1 MYVLQPAFINLH
13 HNDYSE
19 EFYYYP
25 LTVKLDKCVRSC
37 DTPNDLSN
45 KICVPNKTEDLSLSV
60 FNIIRGISEPKTIIK
75 HISCQGK
82 CKFDTKKSN
91 SNQWWNNDKCR
102 CEYKK
107 DDIWEKD
114 YISKPSTCICEN
126 GKYSAN
132 IMDDSAIS
140 CAEIIEKT
148 ITTNFNEKNVTCKS

>member
-1 MYVLQPAFINLH
+1 M
-13 HNDYSE
+13 
-19 EFYYYP
+19 
-25 LTVKLDKCVRSC
+25 
-37 DTPNDLSN
+37 
-45 KICVPNKTEDLSLSV
+45 
-60 FNIIRGISEPKTIIK
+60 IRGISEPKTIIK

-114 YISKPSTCICEN
+114 YISKPSTCICEK
-126 GKYSAN
+126 GKFSAN
-132 IMDDSAIS
+132 IIDDSAIS

-148 ITTNFNEKNVTCKS
+148 ITTNFNENNATCKS